1 MGESVF
7 CSICSM
13 SIGIRII
20 TSILII
26 FHVMLGILP
35 FLFSNITTMANFF
48 LLIFC
53 STPSQY
59 QDTDITRPLPPTAI
73 SCRPIQLLLCGLC
86 VPYCLVF
93 NSLLLLSHT
102 SLLVSGWDTKWL
114 SVSYSVIHTTSAVQ
128 LVSLGSFVIHN
139 FVERQEV
146 VCWYPF

>member
-20 TSILII
+20 TSFLII
-26 FHVMLGILP
+26 IHVMLGILP

-48 LLIFC
+48 LFIFC

-59 QDTDITRPLPPTAI
+59 QDTDITSPLSPSSI
-73 SCRPIQLLLCGLC
+73 SCSPIQLFLCGLC

-93 NSLLLLSHT
+93 NILLLLSHI
-102 SLLVSGWDTKWL
+102 SLLVCGWATKWL
-114 SVSYSVIHTTSAVQ
+114 SISYAVIHTASAVQ
-128 LVSLGSFVIHN
+128 LVSLGAFVIHN

-146 VCWYPF
+146 VPRYQ